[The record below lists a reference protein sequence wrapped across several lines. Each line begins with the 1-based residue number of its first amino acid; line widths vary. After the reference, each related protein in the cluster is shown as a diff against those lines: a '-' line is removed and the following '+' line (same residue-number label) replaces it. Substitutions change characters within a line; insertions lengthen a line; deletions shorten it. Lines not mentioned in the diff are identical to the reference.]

1 MPRPRACSAA
11 QPMLRLCHCT
21 PEYAPLLNAKMS
33 APCTHWVRAVAV
45 ELLHYATAPPGE
57 AATGGDRDH
66 AALQRVPGQ
75 PPGHA
80 ARRRS
85 RTGGA
90 GSLRPGQP
98 HGPVPGNA
106 SCSGRLMRSPARS
119 TLRTDRTRGDHA
131 APAATRPILAD
142 HSVSSWT
149 SAGMPVARCARPTGM
164 RRVGDVCIGPA
175 DRPVRVVQSTCGANG
190 ISSSGPPPPAP
201 PRGR

>member
-66 AALQRVPGQ
+66 VALQRV
-75 PPGHA
+75 
-80 ARRRS
+80 
-85 RTGGA
+85 
-90 GSLRPGQP
+90 PGQP

-106 SCSGRLMRSPARS
+106 SCSGRLMRSSARS

-131 APAATRPILAD
+131 APAATRRILAD

-164 RRVGDVCIGPA
+164 RRVGDVCIAPA
-175 DRPVRVVQSTCGANG
+175 DRPVRVVQITCGANG
-190 ISSSGPPPPAP
+190 ISSFGPPPPAP